1 MYIVDEFLKFNQKNN
16 LVQENDK
23 LVVGFSGG
31 PDSVF
36 LAEMLLELK
45 KHIDF
50 EFCLAHVNHQFRG
63 SAADKDEDFSKDYA
77 AKHKLEFFLAL

>member
-16 LVQENDK
+16 LVQEMIR

-50 EFCLAHVNHQFRG
+50 EFCLAHVNHHLEALQPI
-63 SAADKDEDFSKDYA
+63 KDEDFLKDYA